1 MRTGH
6 RDIGREARRP
16 VYYPGT
22 LRPLPGVSRGAAS
35 PQDGQPVRGSG
46 ALGDA
51 EEGGPDAR
59 GGRRRAGAGVPVQLG
74 QAGPDDVAVARAQ
87 QRQQT
92 VAVAA
97 VAAEGD
103 DALVGRPRPREAAAA
118 AAGAQAPSCSSVSG
132 RMSIFQPVSRAARR
146 AFWPSLP
153 IASESW

>member
-1 MRTGH
+1 VG
-6 RDIGREARRP
+6 GAR
-16 VYYPGT
+16 
-22 LRPLPGVSRGAAS
+22 
-35 PQDGQPVRGSG
+35 SG
-46 ALGDA
+46 ATVGSW
-51 EEGGPDAR
+51 
-59 GGRRRAGAGVPVQLG
+59 
-74 QAGPDDVAVARAQ
+74 QAGPYDAVGARWQ

-92 VAVAA
+92 DAFAA

-103 DALVGRPRPREAAAA
+103 VALDGRPRPREAAAA

>member
-1 MRTGH
+1 VRTGH

-35 PQDGQPVRGSG
+35 PRDGQPVRGSG

-74 QAGPDDVAVARAQ
+74 QAGPDDVARAQ

-132 RMSIFQPVSRAARR
+132 RMSIFQPVRRAARR